1 MIKNNILLEQFERDL
16 KRKEKPDYHR
26 NMEIFEGMYKE
37 AVYLN
42 AIPLKDPLDGLE
54 VDIKIARVIE
64 LIAAAQ
70 GYGGCRGIVYARLN
84 IENFS
89 M

>member
-1 MIKNNILLEQFERDL
+1 MIKNKILFEQFEQEL
-16 KRKEKPDYHR
+16 VKKNKPDYHQ

-54 VDIKIARVIE
+54 VDIKIARVINS
-64 LIAAAQ
+64 
-70 GYGGCRGIVYARLN
+70 V
-84 IENFS
+84 
-89 M
+89 

>member
-1 MIKNNILLEQFERDL
+1 MIKNKILLKQFEQEL
-16 KRKEKPDYHR
+16 VKKSKPDYHQ

-54 VDIKIARVIE
+54 VDIKIARVINS
-64 LIAAAQ
+64 
-70 GYGGCRGIVYARLN
+70 V
-84 IENFS
+84 
-89 M
+89 